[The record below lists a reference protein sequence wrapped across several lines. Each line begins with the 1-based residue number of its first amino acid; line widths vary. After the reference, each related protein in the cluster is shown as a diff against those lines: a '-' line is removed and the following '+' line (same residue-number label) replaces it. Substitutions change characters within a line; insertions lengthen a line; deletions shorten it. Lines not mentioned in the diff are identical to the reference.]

1 MDEVYEQAIHTRKMQ
16 GDIIYINMLHLT
28 IDKRVISSPT
38 RLTKI

>member
-16 GDIIYINMLHLT
+16 GYIYINMLHLT